1 MPVWSSV
8 MAEVSI
14 SVMELSPTETWFAM
28 SISASTAC
36 SSPAVSWLMYP
47 AMLLS
52 EPREPMSPVSLVM
65 VSGEMDGICAA
76 ICALITAASAPAVVS
91 SNPTSVR
98 ALASICGGLLSRL
111 IAEVS

>member
-1 MPVWSSV
+1 
-8 MAEVSI
+8 
-14 SVMELSPTETWFAM
+14 M

-76 ICALITAASAPAVVS
+76 ICALITAASAPAVVP
-91 SNPTSVR
+91 SNTNPGTLVR